1 MYSDKKIHLHT
12 QILENLK
19 LFLALLYYFF
29 NITVFIAI
37 S

>member
-1 MYSDKKIHLHT
+1 MYSDKKIHLHA
-12 QILENLK
+12 QILENVE

>member
-1 MYSDKKIHLHT
+1 MYSDKKIHLYA
-12 QILENLK
+12 QILENLE